1 MARVRLDGM
10 AETEVV
16 MMKETASIKVVNNFM
31 MPMIEIMVA
40 VAVAVAV
47 AVWCFVL
54 MVRGANNE

>member
-1 MARVRLDGM
+1 M

-40 VAVAVAV
+40 VAVAV
-47 AVWCFVL
+47 WCFVL

>member
-1 MARVRLDGM
+1 M